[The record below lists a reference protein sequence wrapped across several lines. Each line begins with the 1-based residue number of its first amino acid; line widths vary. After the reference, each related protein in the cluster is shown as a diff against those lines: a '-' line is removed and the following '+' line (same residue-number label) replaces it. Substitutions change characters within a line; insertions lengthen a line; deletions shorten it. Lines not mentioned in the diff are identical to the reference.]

1 MSWEYV
7 DGLLLVEWYP
17 AALLLTAAI
26 IGVLFG
32 TRHLSLRVMET
43 APDFNGRDRYE
54 RGARWGWLVA
64 VGSFAAVVL
73 VVSTVFNYTHWDFRA
88 TALAWMFALLPLTG
102 SVGFLMMPE
111 FFGHWV
117 WAQAIWD
124 ALGGERLDWA
134 QYRTVAARI
143 ETDSA
148 RWAYYSAW
156 VVGSL
161 ALTTGPLWSYTLV
174 AG

>member
-7 DGLLLVEWYP
+7 DGLLLIQWYP
-17 AALLLTAAI
+17 AAFALTAAI
-26 IGVLFG
+26 VGVLYL
-32 TRHLSLRVMET
+32 TRHLSLQVMAS
-43 APDFNGRDRYE
+43 APEFSGRERYE
-54 RGARWGWLVA
+54 RGARWGWIVA
-64 VGSFAAVVL
+64 MVSFALVIF

-88 TALAWMFALLPLTG
+88 TALAWMFALLPVAG

-111 FFGHWV
+111 FMGYWV

-124 ALGGERLDWA
+124 ELGGKQLDWA
-134 QYRTVAARI
+134 QYRTIAARI
-143 ETDSA
+143 ETDRA

-161 ALTTGPLWSYTLV
+161 ALTTGPLWTYTLV